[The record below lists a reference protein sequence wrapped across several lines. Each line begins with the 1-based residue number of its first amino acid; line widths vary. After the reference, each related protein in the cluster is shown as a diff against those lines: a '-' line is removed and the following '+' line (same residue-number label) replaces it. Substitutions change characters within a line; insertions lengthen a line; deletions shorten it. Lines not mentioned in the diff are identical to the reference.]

1 MDRRCVCGRS
11 RRFPVC
17 DGSHTEKGWS
27 CAPAQVKT
35 KDTVILSVSHYL
47 SLAEK
52 WSYRLG
58 AIHSSRVNEM
68 LRCNDLWIVCDGTD
82 FERLLV
88 EKERILAAR
97 IHLVAIGCDPIFLQQ
112 LGPFY
117 STHLLRDEGIGSLWA
132 QLLALE
138 PHKTNTSVAAIPRI
152 FLSHAVADDHI
163 LLPVVN
169 YMRRY
174 FKADI
179 FVCSDSIRQGSNWYE
194 TIEKAIRDSEILF
207 FAISQSFLRSS
218 FCAFEVGVAR
228 AKKAPFSLL
237 PR

>member
-1 MDRRCVCGRS
+1 MPVPHLQYTVNATTKGGRMDRRCVCGRS

-68 LRCNDLWIVCDGTD
+68 LRCNDLWIICDGTD

-97 IHLVAIGCDPIFLQQ
+97 IHLVAIGCDPIS
-112 LGPFY
+112 PKPKI
-117 STHLLRDEGIGSLWA
+117 S
-132 QLLALE
+132 
-138 PHKTNTSVAAIPRI
+138 
-152 FLSHAVADDHI
+152 
-163 LLPVVN
+163 
-169 YMRRY
+169 RRVW
-174 FKADI
+174 I
-179 FVCSDSIRQGSNWYE
+179 IW
-194 TIEKAIRDSEILF
+194 TLT
-207 FAISQSFLRSS
+207 
-218 FCAFEVGVAR
+218 
-228 AKKAPFSLL
+228 PFSDL
-237 PR
+237 